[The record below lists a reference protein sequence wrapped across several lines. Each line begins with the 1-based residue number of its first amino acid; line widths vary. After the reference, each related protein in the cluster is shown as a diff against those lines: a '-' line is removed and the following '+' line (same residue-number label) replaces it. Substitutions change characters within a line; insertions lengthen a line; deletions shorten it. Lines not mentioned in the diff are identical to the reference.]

1 VLGVHRSFH
10 SDRIRKGTVFVNA
23 AQWSSPETDALMD
36 KATVEPDSAKRG
48 VLYRDLVKKVSEASP
63 VIYVH
68 ELTFP
73 TIINKQFKDVIVSPL
88 GMYGNLADAYR
99 Q

>member
-1 VLGVHRSFH
+1 M
-10 SDRIRKGTVFVNA
+10 NA

-48 VLYRDLVKKVSEASP
+48 VLYRELVQRVSEASP

-73 TIINKQFKDVIVSPL
+73 TNINRQFKDLIDTPL
-88 GMYGNLADAYR
+88 GIYGNYANAHR

>member
-1 VLGVHRSFH
+1 
-10 SDRIRKGTVFVNA
+10 
-23 AQWSSPETDALMD
+23 MD
-36 KATVEPDSAKRG
+36 KATVEPEAAKRSA
-48 VLYRDLVKKVSEASP
+48 LYRELVKKVSEASP

-73 TIINKQFKDVIVSPL
+73 TIMNRQFKDLIDSPL
-88 GMYGNLADAYR
+88 GIYGNFANANK